1 MKIRLK
7 CSSGMLVTE
16 KGKEFDQSS
25 SLILEGLKANPF
37 RSVSLTLGVKAD
49 LPLSKDGTFIEHRV
63 STVTRSVLNLPKTY
77 RVYHFKMQKLI
88 CL

>member
-1 MKIRLK
+1 
-7 CSSGMLVTE
+7 MLVTE
-16 KGKEFDQSS
+16 KGKEFDQSSS

-63 STVTRSVLNLPKTY
+63 SNVTRSGLN
-77 RVYHFKMQKLI
+77 
-88 CL
+88 